1 MLHPKQ
7 METLHPSNVEDAD
20 IPAGITHLAEDSYNL
35 PISVPTSMSY
45 FLQRIKSAT
54 LVREIVD
61 RLPPSFFASPAQES
75 CDEVYDTIMSLD
87 HKYQEQIDS
96 LPPFFQLTIS
106 DEESYQA
113 ILKEKPYL
121 EWQRYLINLILHTQL
136 ARLHRP
142 FLIRGSRNSR
152 YGHSRDQCLRSAET
166 VIEIRNRA
174 MSDHSTGSFTY
185 VLQHFLNAA
194 IILAMDVCFN
204 PDRDQTPHRKQQV
217 LRACRALE
225 EELNAK
231 LLPSGGSATEDVS
244 SGQLMVRSFQNAVRS
259 LRDTLRKQVREDE
272 SGGATASAARE
283 TVPSTDSQARVATHA
298 ISTTPASGTSDPRKP
313 KPPQGERG
321 SMNST
326 ASRTQYQQAENMS
339 AISEEVTRTDAPNE
353 SLFVDELWDD
363 FFTVG
368 STFNETDWDTFFFD
382 LGANMN

>member
-7 METLHPSNVEDAD
+7 METLRPSNVEDAD
-20 IPAGITHLAEDSYNL
+20 IPTGITHLAEDSYSS

-45 FLQRIKSAT
+45 FLQRIESAT

-61 RLPPSFFASPAQES
+61 RLPPSYFASPGQES

-87 HKYQEQIDS
+87 HKYQAHIDS
-96 LPPFFQLTIS
+96 LPLFFQLTIS
-106 DEESYQA
+106 DTESYQA
-113 ILKEKPYL
+113 LLKEKPYL
-121 EWQRYLINLILHTQL
+121 EWQRYLINLVLHTQL

-152 YGHSRDQCLRSAET
+152 YEHSRDQCLRSAET

-185 VLQHFLNAA
+185 VLQHFLTAA

-231 LLPSGGSATEDVS
+231 LVPSGGSAIEDVS

-272 SGGATASAARE
+272 SDGVTASVARE
-283 TVPSTDSQARVATHA
+283 TVPSTDSQTRIATHA
-298 ISTTPASGTSDPRKP
+298 IPTKPAFGTSDLRKP
-313 KPPQGERG
+313 EPPQNEHGNMK
-321 SMNST
+321 SMT
-326 ASRTQYQQAENMS
+326 SRTPYQQTENVA
-339 AISEEVTRTDAPNE
+339 AINEEVTRADAPNE
-353 SLFVDELWDD
+353 LLFVDELWDD

-382 LGANMN
+382 VGANMN